1 MYFGIEKFAM
11 LIIKNGKKETIE
23 EIELPN
29 KESIRTL
36 GEKKTTNT

>member
-1 MYFGIEKFAM
+1 M
-11 LIIKNGKKETIE
+11 LIMKKEKRETKE

-36 GEKKTTNT
+36 GEKENYLGRLEADTIK